1 MFILLT
7 SCNFYDSEEK
17 AKGAILYSYTRHI
30 NGFSAVLDEEE
41 AIELSSTEEKKS
53 FQTSSFHCIL
63 PLLTFRHFLIF
74 TVENPE
80 VKSIFLNKGR
90 KLHTTRSWEFLGLE
104 RDGRTLE
111 GSLWQKA
118 KFGKDVIIGNLDT
131 GVWPESESFRD
142 EGMGPVPSKWKG
154 ICQNDTKG
162 GVSCNRSALFYPF

>member
-1 MFILLT
+1 MNST
-7 SCNFYDSEEK
+7 SNHVHIQTSFNFYGSEEK

-30 NGFSAVLDEEE
+30 NGFSAILDEEE
-41 AIELSSTEEKKS
+41 AIELASKEENIS
-53 FQTSSFHCIL
+53 FHASSFLCFV

-104 RDGRTLE
+104 RDGRTLA

-131 GVWPESESFRD
+131 GKSSLSSRVLFHPPIFLVVHINLSFLN
-142 EGMGPVPSKWKG
+142 V
-154 ICQNDTKG
+154 N
-162 GVSCNRSALFYPF
+162 